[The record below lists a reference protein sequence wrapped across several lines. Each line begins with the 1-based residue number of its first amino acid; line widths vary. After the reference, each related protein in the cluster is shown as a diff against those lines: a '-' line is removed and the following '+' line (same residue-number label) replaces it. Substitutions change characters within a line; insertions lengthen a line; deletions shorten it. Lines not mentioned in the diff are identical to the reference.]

1 VTLNAHIMHMCASW
15 YGKQCWFGKFL
26 FPLRKKIIF
35 HFISIKN
42 KFFCEAPTKTML
54 QEWTTT
60 IQKKNQKNTN
70 HSCCVMLCDLVARK
84 NNKFRIL
91 QTFWKSVHKKEL
103 YRTKFHGFQARWAS
117 YGFNHDIVLCNNP
130 ILCIYVPLEWQ
141 TIFILCV
148 FLFFGIKS
156 SFLFF

>member
-1 VTLNAHIMHMCASW
+1 MPILCTCVHLGMANNVDLESFYFLCVKKLFFILLAS
-15 YGKQCWFGKFL
+15 
-26 FPLRKKIIF
+26 KIIF
-35 HFISIKN
+35 LWSTYQNNVVRMDHNNS
-42 KFFCEAPTKTML
+42 
-54 QEWTTT
+54 
-60 IQKKNQKNTN
+60 KKNQKNTN

-84 NNKFRIL
+84 NNKLRIL

-103 YRTKFHGFQARWAS
+103 SHTKFHGFQARWAS
-117 YGFNHDIVLCNNP
+117 YGFNHDIVLCSNP

-148 FLFFGIKS
+148 LFFGIKS